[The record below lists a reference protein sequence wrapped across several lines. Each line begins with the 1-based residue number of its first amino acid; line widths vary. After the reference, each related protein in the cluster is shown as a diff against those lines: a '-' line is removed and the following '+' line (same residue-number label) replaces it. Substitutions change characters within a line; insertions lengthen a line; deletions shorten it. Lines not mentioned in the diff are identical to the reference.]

1 MTLTISELRQAH
13 PTWFARGNAK
23 YHGDLSY
30 RVLHDKQHRPYLVRY
45 MWNDKYSKERIA
57 HWKINPIGTN
67 LEILGFK
74 DIRDSL
80 KSFATLADVKK
91 ALAEREV

>member
-1 MTLTISELRQAH
+1 
-13 PTWFARGNAK
+13 
-23 YHGDLSY
+23 
-30 RVLHDKQHRPYLVRY
+30 